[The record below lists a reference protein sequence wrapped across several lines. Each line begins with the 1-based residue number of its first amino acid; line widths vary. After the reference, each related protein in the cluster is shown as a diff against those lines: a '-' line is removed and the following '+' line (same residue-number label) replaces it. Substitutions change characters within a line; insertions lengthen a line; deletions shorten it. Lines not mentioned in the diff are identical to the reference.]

1 MVLWSGILQIGKTNE
16 QLYHLL
22 AICLTLQPQRIDDS
36 IQSQLYERTGERMNH
51 MSNGSVKYGVIYS
64 SYIF

>member
-1 MVLWSGILQIGKTNE
+1 MVLQIGKTNE

-51 MSNGSVKYGVIYS
+51 MSNGSVK
-64 SYIF
+64 

>member
-1 MVLWSGILQIGKTNE
+1 MLQIGKTND

-36 IQSQLYERTGERMNH
+36 IQSQLIEKSGDRMNR
-51 MSNGSVKYGVIYS
+51 MSNGLVHAN
-64 SYIF
+64 

>member
-1 MVLWSGILQIGKTNE
+1 MVLQIGKTNE

-36 IQSQLYERTGERMNH
+36 VQSQLYERTGERMNH
-51 MSNGSVKYGVIYS
+51 MSNGFVFAIY
-64 SYIF
+64 ICF